1 MCGRD
6 KKKKVTAHGHY
17 ILYSMEISSKHSR
30 SSTDTCCFILF
41 FTVYKQDVIDLCRN
55 RYQGSPK
62 PTYKDKPI
70 ATATANTHNI
80 SHSAPHQ
87 NGHQSQHATKQYG
100 RETAINGHHSD
111 DRPSAAYA
119 SRQNPNHH
127 ATVNQRQIKTELTVS
142 HNSAPKKQ
150 TTFSHVDSSE
160 RTELH
165 STSVNSGMNRRQ
177 GANASNQTSNC
188 QASSANST
196 ISHNAT
202 QLANCPPIP
211 PHNVSRHG
219 KDTTSQ
225 NASKFAN
232 CPPIP
237 PHGSGFGHGKPT
249 HNAARHDSSTHNAS
263 GHVYSP
269 VFPGVPH
276 SISGFGHGALTHN
289 TSGRVDIQ
297 PSQNAP
303 RHTSN
308 PSSHNSTAYSKS
320 LPPHQASGHGN
331 HLSPQ
336 SQGNARR
343 TKSEPD
349 DDDVCQIKNDTQDG
363 CRIRVNTEHFI
374 YRRNAVREPK
384 QGAGSKSPTRD
395 NRTWREYRHHSGGQR
410 SQSQSDDST
419 TTTTRA
425 HEPIWR
431 RKSEDL
437 RSPPLVTGMPTKAMP
452 HKSEDLLSPPLITST
467 GTRTQK
473 SENLRAPPLVAGM
486 LTQKSKETEINGVF
500 IESGTQPYVDRK
512 NEPVKQKVGSSSGH
526 SATHSAPGHVTH
538 NASAQAAT
546 HNASGHAASN
556 KASGH
561 SAIHSASGQSEVGK
575 ESQEKKNSEADRGKE
590 EKKKWC
596 ALILLV
602 PVRLGG
608 DEVNPIYVN
617 PLRSLFTLES
627 CMGIIG
633 GKPKHSLYYVG
644 FQG

>member
-1 MCGRD
+1 
-6 KKKKVTAHGHY
+6 
-17 ILYSMEISSKHSR
+17 MERFSKLFVDLL
-30 SSTDTCCFILF
+30 TEACFIPL

-62 PTYKDKPI
+62 PTYKDKP
-70 ATATANTHNI
+70 TTTSTANAQSVSHN
-80 SHSAPHQ
+80 APHQ
-87 NGHQSQHATKQYG
+87 NGHQSQHVTKQYG
-100 RETAINGHHSD
+100 RETVINGHHGD
-111 DRPSAAYA
+111 DRPSGAYA
-119 SRQNPNHH
+119 SRQNPSHH
-127 ATVNQRQIKTELTVS
+127 ATVNQRQIETELTVS
-142 HNSAPKKQ
+142 HSSALKKQ

-165 STSVNSGMNRRQ
+165 STSVNSGVNRRQ
-177 GANASNQTSNC
+177 CANPTNQTSNC
-188 QASSANST
+188 QAISANNT
-196 ISHNAT
+196 IYHNAT
-202 QLANCPPIP
+202 QFANCPPIP
-211 PHNVSRHG
+211 PHNVSYG
-219 KDTTSQ
+219 KSKSSQ
-225 NASKFAN
+225 NASGFAN

-237 PHGSGFGHGKPT
+237 PHGAGFGHGKPAY
-249 HNAARHDSSTHNAS
+249 NAKGHDSSSHNAS

-276 SISGFGHGALTHN
+276 SLSGFGHGALTHN
-289 TSGRVDIQ
+289 TSGHIAIQ

-303 RHTSN
+303 GHTSN

-331 HLSPQ
+331 HLTPH

-349 DDDVCQIKNDTQDG
+349 DDDVCQIRNDTQDG

-374 YRRNAVREPK
+374 YRRNAVRETK

-395 NRTWREYRHHSGGQR
+395 NRTWREYRHNSGGQR
-410 SQSQSDDST
+410 SQSQSDDS

-437 RSPPLVTGMPTKAMP
+437 RSQPLVTGMPTKALP
-452 HKSEDLLSPPLITST
+452 RKSEDLQSPPLITST
-467 GTRTQK
+467 GVRTQK
-473 SENLRAPPLVAGM
+473 SENLQAPPLVAGM
-486 LTQKSKETEINGVF
+486 LTQKSKETEINGVCT
-500 IESGTQPYVDRK
+500 ESETQPNEVRK
-512 NEPVKQKVGSSSGH
+512 DEPIRQKVGSSSSGH
-526 SATHSAPGHVTH
+526 SATHNAPGHTVTH

-546 HNASGHAASN
+546 HNASAKAATYNAQGHAASN
-556 KASGH
+556 NASEYAATNNASGH
-561 SAIHSASGQSEVGK
+561 FVTHNASGQSEVGK
-575 ESQEKKNSEADRGKE
+575 ESQKRENSEADRGKE
-590 EKKKWC
+590 EEKKWC